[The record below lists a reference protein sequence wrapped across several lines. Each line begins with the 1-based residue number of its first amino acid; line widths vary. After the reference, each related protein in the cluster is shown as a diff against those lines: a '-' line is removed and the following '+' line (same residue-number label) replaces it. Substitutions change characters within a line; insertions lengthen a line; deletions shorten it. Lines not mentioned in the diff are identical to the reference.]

1 MYGLILV
8 NPDGLVT
15 RTYRNWNGI
24 NFKQYYENNKR
35 NNISLIYEESKV
47 DEFFNSFDS
56 EQQWLEAWYKIKE
69 LEHSFI
75 IADITHPYDG
85 YNTIVKPNKV
95 IFTSK

>member
-8 NPDGLVT
+8 SRRWIGYKDLF
-15 RTYRNWNGI
+15 NWNE

-35 NNISLIYEESKV
+35 DNISLIYEESKV

-75 IADITHPYDG
+75 IADIIHSYDDIIL
-85 YNTIVKPNKV
+85 IVKS
-95 IFTSK
+95 IR